1 MTIHNKLILYFP
13 DNLTSRLTGFDYGR
27 YIYREQAE
35 DFIKKCLQSQIKPVI
50 IFPSYIGG
58 VSISF
63 LKGFLSQLMKVYS
76 KTEILKILEFQSL
89 HFYCSKQIVK
99 NIEESILF

>member
-1 MTIHNKLILYFP
+1 MTIHNKLVLSFP
-13 DNLTSRLTGFDYGR
+13 NNLTNRLTGFDYGR
-27 YIYREQAE
+27 RIYRQQAE
-35 DFIKKCLQSQIKPVI
+35 DFINKCLQSQIKPVI

-63 LKGFLSQLMKVYS
+63 LKGFLSQLMKVYP
-76 KTEILKILEFQSL
+76 KTEILKMLEFQSL

-99 NIEESILF
+99 NIQDSILF